1 MDAISLRQ
9 NKLCYHVLFLGYSVE
24 RNIVA
29 LNIGKRQSCILNPM
43 HRGPVR
49 VALPM
54 GRILSTCEGFC
65 SWGTEQ

>member
-29 LNIGKRQSCILNPM
+29 LNIDKRETCILSPV
-43 HRGPVR
+43 HGDPVR

-54 GRILSTCEGFC
+54 GRILFTCEGIC
-65 SWGTEQ
+65 S